1 MIIGVFYLH
10 LLYALDLE
18 ASRKYSVIYTR
29 TPSLNFLMR
38 DSNRDMCGVT
48 LNHKTVDSINW
59 LDIVYGGVQVI
70 RCKIDRRFSL
80 NTDHFN

>member
-1 MIIGVFYLH
+1 
-10 LLYALDLE
+10 
-18 ASRKYSVIYTR
+18 
-29 TPSLNFLMR
+29 MR